1 MKLFI
6 GLGNPGLEYE
16 KTRHN
21 AGFWWLDQLACFLR
35 LSLAEEKKWRI
46 RLAKTEYD
54 GHRIFLARPLTY
66 MNESGHPV
74 RALVSYYGIESK
86 DILVAHDEL
95 DLEPGTIKLK
105 RGGGHAGHNGLKS
118 LMSHLGT
125 PDFWRLR
132 IGIGHP
138 GKKEQV
144 VGWVLGKPP
153 EKDRRLIDDAIE
165 RSIAFFPELLC
176 GRMDQ
181 FMQRLHTSPLQ

>member
-6 GLGNPGLEYE
+6 GLGNPGPEYE
-16 KTRHN
+16 RTRHN
-21 AGFWWLDQLACFLR
+21 AGFWWLDHLACFLR
-35 LSLAEEKKWRI
+35 VSLAEEKRWRI
-46 RLAKTEYD
+46 RLANTEYD
-54 GHRIFLARPLTY
+54 SHRIFLARPLTY

-118 LMSHLGT
+118 LMAHLGT

-176 GRMDQ
+176 GHTDQ
-181 FMQRLHTSPLQ
+181 FMQHLHTSPLQ